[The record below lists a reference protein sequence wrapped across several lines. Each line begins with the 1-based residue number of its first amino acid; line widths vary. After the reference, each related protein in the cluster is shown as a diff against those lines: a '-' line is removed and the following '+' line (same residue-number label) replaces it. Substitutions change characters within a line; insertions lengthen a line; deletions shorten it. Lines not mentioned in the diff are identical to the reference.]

1 MGGAPPSPG
10 AGAPGAASGSLAS
23 MSAGMSVSA
32 AAPGISV
39 NPAELGHWTEDEVNT
54 LNGLQGQFSNLRVR
68 KLIDEGASSQVW
80 EGEWAGA
87 RVVIKVLRE
96 QEALRSFLSEVNIW
110 RQLRHPCVCAL
121 LGVCMFDGRP
131 SMVLEYMTGGSLH
144 DLLHN
149 PTDAGGP
156 LDTALL
162 TRIVAE
168 VASGVAYLHANGVM
182 HRDVKTANVLLDD
195 SRHAKVTDFGIST
208 RFGRKD
214 YTAETGTY
222 RQMAPEVILHKPYNY
237 KCDVYSYGILLW
249 EALHRQVPFT
259 GFAPLQAAFAVAMEH
274 QRPPIDLRDDLKV
287 YHPLIEAC
295 WDSEPGKRPDM
306 DQVVR
311 VTAECAAAIESG
323 SFSRGAAAGAQAT
336 ATPTPRGLRGLTNAL
351 AGRLAGV
358 NLRRPSTP
366 SSNPPEAN

>member
-1 MGGAPPSPG
+1 LGGWTDE
-10 AGAPGAASGSLAS
+10 
-23 MSAGMSVSA
+23 
-32 AAPGISV
+32 
-39 NPAELGHWTEDEVNT
+39 ELST
-54 LNGLQGQFSNLRVR
+54 LNTLQGQFSNLRVR

-96 QEALRSFLSEVNIW
+96 HEALRSFLSEVNIW

-121 LGVCMFDGRP
+121 LGVCLFDGRP

-149 PTDAGGP
+149 ASDGSELVTP
-156 LDTALL
+156 LL

-237 KCDVYSYGILLW
+237 KCDVYSYAILLW
-249 EALHRQVPFT
+249 EALHRQVPFAN
-259 GFAPLQAAFAVAMEH
+259 FAPLQAAFAVAMEH
-274 QRPPIDLRDDLKV
+274 QRPAINLREDLRV
-287 YHPLIEAC
+287 YQPLIEAC
-295 WDSEPGKRPDM
+295 WDADPHARPDM

-311 VTAECAAAIESG
+311 VTADCAAAIE
-323 SFSRGAAAGAQAT
+323 AGAFGQ
-336 ATPTPRGLRGLTNAL
+336 
-351 AGRLAGV
+351 
-358 NLRRPSTP
+358 
-366 SSNPPEAN
+366 